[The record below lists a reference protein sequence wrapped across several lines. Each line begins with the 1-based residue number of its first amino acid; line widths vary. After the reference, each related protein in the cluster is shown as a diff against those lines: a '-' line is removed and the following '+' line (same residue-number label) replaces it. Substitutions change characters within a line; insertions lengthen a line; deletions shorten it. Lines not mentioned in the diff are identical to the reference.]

1 MIDPLDHI
9 RELSE
14 VIGPRPSTGEGERRA
29 AAYVSAQ
36 LEKFGY
42 LVKQEPFRSPNS
54 FSQVYIPVYVLA
66 LMGFVADALGSVAF
80 GLLLTGVA
88 FVCFIGENTT
98 SLKLMSA
105 VIPKSKSLNVVA
117 RLAPR
122 ELPRR
127 RLVLVAHL
135 DSTRSGLMWH
145 PRLVRSFRA
154 TFLLLALAMAAMPLL
169 ILVEVA
175 TQRRLFLPF
184 AIPFAVYI
192 AYALLLLVHRELFF
206 GHVHGAN
213 DNASGVGVML
223 TMAEVMALDAP
234 AETEV
239 LVVATGC
246 EEAGLV
252 GMQSFLRRHKEELAR
267 AWIINIDNV
276 GAGDVTYT
284 TREGML
290 LPHRTGRELN
300 ETAVKVA
307 ALPGIKVTGAPFRT
321 MSNDTEPALLR
332 GLEAITVIATA
343 DGIPVNWHWKTDTFE
358 NIDPDC
364 VDMAYR
370 FVEQLVRRLIA

>member
-1 MIDPLDHI
+1 MVDPLDHI
-9 RELSE
+9 RELAQG
-14 VIGPRPSTGEGERRA
+14 IGPRPSTGEGERRA
-29 AAYVSAQ
+29 AVYVSEQ

-42 LVKQEPFRSPNS
+42 LVKQEPFRSPDS

-66 LMGFVADALGSVAF
+66 IMGFVADALGSLAF
-80 GLLLTGVA
+80 ALLLTGVA
-88 FVCFIGENTT
+88 FVCFVGENTT
-98 SLKLMSA
+98 ALKLVSA
-105 VIPKSKSLNVVA
+105 VIPKARSQNVVG

-145 PRLVRSFRA
+145 PRLVRSFRV
-154 TFLLLALAMAAMPLL
+154 TFLIQAACLAVLPVLV
-169 ILVEVA
+169 ILEVA
-175 TQRRLFLPF
+175 TGKRFFFPLALPF
-184 AIPFAVYI
+184 AVVV
-192 AYALLLLVHRELFF
+192 AYALFLLIHRELFYR
-206 GHVHGAN
+206 HVAGAN

-223 TMAEVMALDAP
+223 TMAEAMSLDAP

-246 EEAGLV
+246 EEAGMV

-267 AWIINIDNV
+267 SWIINIDNV
-276 GAGDVTYT
+276 GAGQVTYT

-290 LPHRTGRELN
+290 LPHRTGRELL
-300 ETAVKVA
+300 ETATRVA
-307 ALPGIKVTGAPFRT
+307 SLPGIAVKGAPFRT

-332 GLEAITVIATA
+332 GLEAITIIATD

-358 NIDPDC
+358 NIDPDS

-370 FVEQLVRRLIA
+370 FVEQVVRRLIA